1 MALRQ
6 RALAR
11 HLAYG
16 ACGLVASL
24 VSADAHCY
32 RVWHYPTPQHCGI
45 AHRASEQ
52 SHDWYVE
59 IVLPEPPLDER
70 AQAVEA
76 LKAKMGE

>member
-1 MALRQ
+1 MLECAP
-6 RALAR
+6 
-11 HLAYG
+11 
-16 ACGLVASL
+16 S
-24 VSADAHCY
+24 DAHCY
-32 RVWHYPTPQHCGI
+32 QRWSYPTPQPGCGRAI

-59 IVLPEPPLDER
+59 FILPEPDER